1 MVELLFASVR
11 ARDVDRVQDLLFLS
25 TRTTISSSSNSLV
38 RYADGTGSTA
48 LHLAAQKGDAA
59 MCKLLL
65 MRGALHCSVDYEGMS
80 PLHIA
85 SSIGNDDV
93 ILVLIKRRD
102 GVGEWAEVDAFSA
115 KGLTPLMLAVIGG
128 HSDVVD
134 TLLWIAEADRNLCE
148 QNGTNTALDYARLW
162 GHNLIVEQFT
172 VGRKREKKKK
182 KKKTAAMMT
191 TTMIEGTEGVEG
203 TAPTIKKKSSLSLPA
218 LTAAPWL
225 DADDYRSSMLVF
237 NSVQRGW
244 RPIYV

>member
-11 ARDVDRVQDLLFLS
+11 ARDVDRVQDLLLS
-25 TRTTISSSSNSLV
+25 TRTTISSCQLV

-65 MRGALHCSVDYEGMS
+65 MSGALHCSVDYEGMT

-102 GVGEWAEVDAFSA
+102 GVGKWAEVDAFST

-182 KKKTAAMMT
+182 TTATTAMMT
-191 TTMIEGTEGVEG
+191 TTMIVEGTEGVEE
-203 TAPTIKKKSSLSLPA
+203 TAPTIKKKSSLSLPP

-225 DADDYRSSMLVF
+225 DADDYRPSMLVF

>member
-1 MVELLFASVR
+1 
-11 ARDVDRVQDLLFLS
+11 
-25 TRTTISSSSNSLV
+25 
-38 RYADGTGSTA
+38 
-48 LHLAAQKGDAA
+48 

-65 MRGALHCSVDYEGMS
+65 MSGALHCSVDYEGMT

-102 GVGEWAEVDAFSA
+102 GVGKWAEVDAFST

-182 KKKTAAMMT
+182 TTATTAMMT
-191 TTMIEGTEGVEG
+191 MTMIEGTEGVEE
-203 TAPTIKKKSSLSLPA
+203 TAPTKKKKSSLSLPP

-225 DADDYRSSMLVF
+225 DADDHRPSMLVY